1 MAPTF
6 AIALLSCMLSSVLAT
21 APSKVRIAG
30 RGHGGRRT
38 GVTPAAQPAGLSVV
52 PTAPMN
58 GTGNFSLVWSTAF
71 FDQWYTAASLTLPI
85 TKSSLPFM
93 LTGGNW

>member
-6 AIALLSCMLSSVLAT
+6 AIALLSCMVSSVLAT

-30 RGHGGRRT
+30 RGHSGRRT
-38 GVTPAAQPAGLSVV
+38 GVTPTAQSAGLPH

-58 GTGNFSLVWSTAF
+58 GTGNFSLEWSTAF
-71 FDQWYTAASLTLPI
+71 FDQWYTAASLTLPVAE
-85 TKSSLPFM
+85 SSLPFM